1 VCARTSATS
10 TPSPSSNAL
19 NLRFLGGVVKR
30 CLMVV
35 VLAILAVVS
44 SDGTVFCGM
53 AVVVVVV
60 AAGGAAAAAAAAAA
74 TDDCGCG
81 ESSSGSDAARGAAG
95 MDDRTLV
102 EVVGDGRERR
112 LGNFT
117 TNLSLCFLS
126 LSAIDTF
133 PSALPPLPRPPPT
146 LTLITH
152 RFLPNAQVS
161 FDVPRLLRAQ
171 KQGMKTLRP

>member
-1 VCARTSATS
+1 
-10 TPSPSSNAL
+10 
-19 NLRFLGGVVKR
+19 
-30 CLMVV
+30 MVV

-53 AVVVVVV
+53 AVVVVVL
-60 AAGGAAAAAAAAAA
+60 AAAA

-152 RFLPNAQVS
+152 RFLPNAQVP

>member
-1 VCARTSATS
+1 
-10 TPSPSSNAL
+10 
-19 NLRFLGGVVKR
+19 
-30 CLMVV
+30 
-35 VLAILAVVS
+35 
-44 SDGTVFCGM
+44 
-53 AVVVVVV
+53 
-60 AAGGAAAAAAAAAA
+60 
-74 TDDCGCG
+74 
-81 ESSSGSDAARGAAG
+81 

-152 RFLPNAQVS
+152 RFLPNAQVP

>member
-1 VCARTSATS
+1 
-10 TPSPSSNAL
+10 
-19 NLRFLGGVVKR
+19 
-30 CLMVV
+30 
-35 VLAILAVVS
+35 
-44 SDGTVFCGM
+44 
-53 AVVVVVV
+53 
-60 AAGGAAAAAAAAAA
+60 
-74 TDDCGCG
+74 
-81 ESSSGSDAARGAAG
+81 

-133 PSALPPLPRPPPT
+133 PSALPPPPPRPPPT
-146 LTLITH
+146 LTLIRH
-152 RFLPNAQVS
+152 RFLPNSQVP

>member
-1 VCARTSATS
+1 
-10 TPSPSSNAL
+10 
-19 NLRFLGGVVKR
+19 
-30 CLMVV
+30 
-35 VLAILAVVS
+35 
-44 SDGTVFCGM
+44 
-53 AVVVVVV
+53 
-60 AAGGAAAAAAAAAA
+60 
-74 TDDCGCG
+74 
-81 ESSSGSDAARGAAG
+81 

-133 PSALPPLPRPPPT
+133 PSALPPALPRPPPT
-146 LTLITH
+146 LTLIRH
-152 RFLPNAQVS
+152 RFLPNSQVP